1 MRRRGFSPQWLFAA
15 FLTVLALVPSGTG
28 YSQSTAPGTTII
40 VVRHAEK
47 DTAQIDPELSSEG
60 YERVRELTSMLASA
74 KIAAIY
80 STQYKRTM
88 NTVRPLSEKLGVP
101 ITVVFHDRS
110 RTVKEYSEGLVKRV
124 FSEQSGNIVLISSHS
139 NVAPEI
145 IRALGISDPPAIDD
159 STYDD
164 LFVVSKLSNG
174 PASLLRLK
182 YGKKSG

>member
-1 MRRRGFSPQWLFAA
+1 MKTKCFSPQWLFAA

-28 YSQSTAPGTTII
+28 YSQSIAPGTTII

-47 DTAQIDPELSSEG
+47 DTAQIDPELSAEG
-60 YERVRELTSMLASA
+60 YERVKELTGMLASA

-88 NTVRPLSEKLGVP
+88 NTVKPLSEKLGVP
-101 ITVVFHDRS
+101 ITVVPHDRS
-110 RTVKEYSEGLVKRV
+110 RTVREYSEGLAKKILG
-124 FSEQSGNIVLISSHS
+124 EQSGKTVLVSSHS

-145 IRALGISDPPAIDD
+145 IRALGISDPPTIDD
-159 STYDD
+159 SMYDD
-164 LFVVSKLSNG
+164 LFVVSKQSNG

-182 YGKKSG
+182 YGKKSR